1 MESSR
6 EARRRRIL
14 ERGSDRLALI
24 TGRIQTLPSPSS
36 SPASSPRPS
45 DQDPRYPLPSPSSV
59 PPHGK
64 DSFRP
69 TMSKSDS
76 STETGHMNA
85 YNGGSGVEPHL
96 RHPDTS
102 NEASKAPA
110 LGLNETSEAP
120 ALGLDETSKAPAL
133 ETKHIKESP
142 VGSSTIQTSSVSTA
156 DTHQQSE
163 PHTHQHRFFTP
174 AQISSAVAASES
186 TRILCSVAAALLVVL
201 SNLGFPGLGSN
212 IIKSITA
219 TRPLY
224 LLLLANL
231 TVVLA
236 RLLSDKQGGSN
247 RAGKV
252 VNKAPLESGNG
263 WADQVSRALEASLL
277 LQKVVDSV
285 FMDCSFYAVVVIC
298 GLCLGNLFSF

>member
-1 MESSR
+1 MACCKLE
-6 EARRRRIL
+6 IL
-14 ERGSDRLALI
+14 FLHVAQCPI
-24 TGRIQTLPSPSS
+24 H
-36 SPASSPRPS
+36 AA
-45 DQDPRYPLPSPSSV
+45 V

-110 LGLNETSEAP
+110 LGLDETSEAP
-120 ALGLDETSKAPAL
+120 ALGLDETSEAPALGLHETSKAPAL
-133 ETKHIKESP
+133 ETNHIKELP

-285 FMDCSFYAVVVIC
+285 FMDCSFYAIVVTC

>member
-69 TMSKSDS
+69 TLSKSDS

-120 ALGLDETSKAPAL
+120 ALGLDETSEAPALGLDETSKAPAL
-133 ETKHIKESP
+133 ETNHIKESP

-156 DTHQQSE
+156 DTHQ
-163 PHTHQHRFFTP
+163 H
-174 AQISSAVAASES
+174 SAVAASES

-285 FMDCSFYAVVVIC
+285 FMDCSFYAIVVIC